1 MKRSLFSNVIKVSN
15 EKETAIQVYD
25 MRDMGLHPEI
35 RREKPSFTRST
46 GNQPDGGKNV
56 EQLLEEIGDREKYI
70 KQMTDK
76 THTLEKEA
84 YEKGFAQ
91 GELAGRELGE
101 KRFDSAIKSFTEA
114 ADDLF
119 SLQEKVYQESEQ
131 QLVELVLAVARQVIQ
146 KEVETDRHI
155 LLGVIQSAFRYVAD
169 REEIMVRLHP
179 SELEFANQHKTEVIQ
194 KIEGLGKLTFEGDE
208 KVARGDAL
216 IESRLGMVEC
226 GIEKHLKA
234 LEETLRTQAERKVP
248 AVKEQEGDEPVNDS

>member
-1 MKRSLFSNVIKVSN
+1 MFSNVIKVSN
-15 EKETAIQVYD
+15 EKETAIREYD
-25 MRDMGLHPEI
+25 MRDMGLHPEVL
-35 RREKPSFTRST
+35 REKPSFTLST
-46 GNQPDGGKNV
+46 GNPPDEGKNV

-91 GELAGRELGE
+91 GEAAGRELGE

-114 ADDLF
+114 ANDLF
-119 SLQEKVYQESEQ
+119 SLQQKVYQESEHH
-131 QLVELVLAVARQVIQ
+131 LVELVLAVAGQVIQ

-155 LLGVIQSAFRYVAD
+155 LLDVIQSAFRYVAD
-169 REEIMVRLHP
+169 REAITVRIHP
-179 SELEFANQHKTEVIQ
+179 SDLEFANQHKTDVIQ
-194 KIEGLGKLTFEGDE
+194 GIEGLGKLTFEGDE
-208 KVARGDAL
+208 NVVRGDAR

-226 GIEKHLKA
+226 GIEKHLKD
-234 LEETLRTQAERKVP
+234 LEGTLRTKAQVKVP